1 MTDERGGD
9 EPTQER
15 LDQLD
20 ERIDDVADRLAE
32 EEGQVEERRF
42 VDPGEI
48 GPVDDAIV
56 PPG

>member
-1 MTDERGGD
+1 MTDERD
-9 EPTQER
+9 ENDPSQEK

-20 ERIDDVADRLAE
+20 ERIDDLGDRLAE

-42 VDPGEI
+42 VDRGEM
-48 GPVDDAIV
+48 GPVDDTIV